1 MTRFAI
7 SLVAASAALISTT
20 ASATWSTT
28 PSVPAPTAAQTVMFT
43 NSSLVSL
50 PGSQVVASGGVSC
63 QDPRTK
69 VSGVCGSALSF
80 NTSAGA
86 LTVTAT
92 DGRDVDLAAMV
103 FQGGSS
109 TGLGVVEGYDSGG
122 AFKVTDLNYS
132 LDEGKEQLK
141 LSFATTVNLSQLYF
155 FPDDRTGTLKELDK
169 FDGFTIS
176 VDGGAWQEFTF
187 GSQFGLPVNLS
198 LTGKTFTLGYA
209 NKTSIED
216 YFLAGVGFT
225 AVTPAIPEPSTYALM
240 GLGLVGL
247 ALAAP
252 RQRRA

>member
-1 MTRFAI
+1 MTRLAL
-7 SLVAASAALISTT
+7 SLVAASAALVSTS
-20 ASATWSTT
+20 AFATWSPA
-28 PSVPAPTAAQTVMFT
+28 PSVPAPTAAQIVMFT

-50 PGSQVVASGGVSC
+50 PGAQVVGSGGVSC

-69 VSGVCGSALSF
+69 VTGVCGSALSF

-92 DGRDVDLAAMV
+92 DGKDVDLAAMV

-109 TGLGVVEGYDSGG
+109 TGLGVVEGFNSGNT
-122 AFKVTDLNYS
+122 FKVTDLNYS
-132 LDEGKEQLK
+132 LDEKKENLK
-141 LSFATTVNLSQLYF
+141 LSFATKVNLSQLYF
-155 FPDDRTGTLKELDK
+155 FADDRTNTLKELDK

-187 GSQFGLPVNLS
+187 GTQFGLPVNLS

-247 ALAAP
+247 ALAAR

>member
-7 SLVAASAALISTT
+7 SMVAASAALISTT
-20 ASATWSTT
+20 ASATWSTI
-28 PSVPAPTAAQTVMFT
+28 PSVPAPTAAETVMFT

-50 PGSQVVASGGVSC
+50 PGAQVVGSGGVSC
-63 QDPRTK
+63 KDPRTH
-69 VSGVCGSALSF
+69 VVGVCGASLQF

-86 LTVTAT
+86 LSVTAT
-92 DGRDVDLAAMV
+92 DDKKDLAAMV

-109 TGLGVVEGYDSGG
+109 TGLGVVEGYYSGG
-122 AFKVTDLNYS
+122 TFKVTDLNYS
-132 LDEGKEQLK
+132 LDEKTESLK
-141 LSFATTVNLSQLYF
+141 LSFASTVNLSQLYF

-169 FDGFTIS
+169 WDGFTIS

-187 GSQFGLPVNLS
+187 GTQYGLPVNLS
-198 LTGKTFTLGYA
+198 LTGKTFTFGYA

-247 ALAAP
+247 ALAAR